1 MKRLIT
7 VTAVGGLLLGSAL
20 CGVLTAQEAGGA
32 KAPHAGGKP
41 HMERPALTDMT
52 VTGKITK
59 EEKAGKD
66 GKTFTH
72 YVLTDAA
79 GNKVMLSEGRGP
91 KAEGEAASAIKLAD
105 YVDKDVTVVGKG
117 FTMERDGNKVTRM
130 VSITKIDVAG
140 DAAAP
145 APAPAPAPAK

>member
-1 MKRLIT
+1 M
-7 VTAVGGLLLGSAL
+7 AVGGLLLGSGL
-20 CGVLTAQEAGGA
+20 CGVVSAQEAGAGKA
-32 KAPHAGGKP
+32 KGGERP
-41 HMERPALTDMT
+41 HMERPAPVDMT

-59 EEKAGKD
+59 EERQNRE
-66 GKTFTH
+66 GKTVTH

-105 YVDKDVTVVGKG
+105 YVDKDVTIVGKG
-117 FTMERDGNKVTRM
+117 FTTERDGKKMTRM
-130 VSITKIDVAG
+130 VSITKIDAAG
-140 DAAAP
+140 AAAAP